1 MEEELKKVNDFRK
14 TCRSVL
20 LKFYRNASNGVITHS
35 FKNNSLLDILY
46 K

>member
-1 MEEELKKVNDFRK
+1 MEEELEKVNDFRK

-20 LKFYRNASNGVITHS
+20 LKFYRNGVTTHS

-46 K
+46 